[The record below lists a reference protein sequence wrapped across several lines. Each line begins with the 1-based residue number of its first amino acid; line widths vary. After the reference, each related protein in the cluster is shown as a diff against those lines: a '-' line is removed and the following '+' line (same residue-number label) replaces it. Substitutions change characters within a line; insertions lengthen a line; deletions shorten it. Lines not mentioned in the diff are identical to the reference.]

1 MFKIRI
7 SPEDPGYGT
16 KIQMIPLMENTYS
29 ADENVCGELVDLSG
43 ISPLSEHELNKFKDE
58 IILLSPEDFC
68 RMKERNNLIAA
79 FPWRHWSVVY
89 SLRQFI
95 KSADAGELVSFR
107 IIINFPRRLSRGK
120 KYFYNSLLPEIIDL
134 CCYIASSE
142 LEELQINRTA
152 KHNLCFALVRLA
164 NNIVAEIELNEVLP
178 DSMGPVRFVR
188 AYFKNGIFTN
198 MPLGGDINVEGSL
211 IATDD
216 RIERFVHEHMNHDR
230 GDELANLY
238 FRMIYDIVNDLYKA
252 ETYTDFHII
261 RKTVQRCLLDK
272 MPCKIKESI

>member
-43 ISPLSEHELNKFKDE
+43 ISPLSEHELNKFKNE

-107 IIINFPRRLSRGK
+107 IIINLPRKSSRGK
-120 KYFYNSLLPEIIDL
+120 QYFYSSFLPEIIDL

-142 LEELQINRTA
+142 AEEIHINRVEEQ
-152 KHNLCFALVRLA
+152 NICFALIKLA

-216 RIERFVHEHMNHDR
+216 KIERFVHEHMNYDR